1 MKKKLRTFLKNYYAF
16 LDRQNPFRETDLYTD
31 EYIRAK
37 SLLNVIPIIIFVS
50 ALSISLNSLINQ
62 TFPVFD
68 GIIAIFINFVLLLT
82 PKLLKITR
90 DVNATGLLIGISIS
104 IALAGLAYVHPKPF
118 TGTLFYLPLVC
129 IFTTLISGIKAGL
142 IIGFITVVSSI
153 LVYFSRLSNHAES
166 LKSLGKFPIITYA
179 VDVPMICLFTLG
191 LMYMFEKYRKE
202 KLIEIKDSNEK
213 LTKLQMQQSQT
224 AKERALG
231 EMAGGI
237 AHEINNPLFMIT
249 GSIEQTIKDPHFN
262 QLSETNQTRL
272 KKITLHA
279 RKIQELIDQLLNFSS
294 SERSP
299 EMETRVK
306 SCIRQSMTLIPFEIR
321 RSIDLQITGD
331 DANLKIDPFS
341 MTKVFIQVLRNSL
354 MAARETDFPWV
365 KIQISNDGFVA
376 FIDVIDSGRGIDYE
390 IVEKIF
396 QPFFTTREI
405 GAGAGLGLSE
415 ARGILN
421 AFDGEIQY
429 QNYKGNTCFRIILP
443 MSLKSKE

>member
-1 MKKKLRTFLKNYYAF
+1 MNKRLKALTKKYYLF
-16 LDRQNPFRETDLYTD
+16 VDRQNPFRETDLYTD

-37 SLLNVIPIIIFVS
+37 SLINVIPIIVFIS
-50 ALSISLNSLINQ
+50 ALSISLNSIINNS
-62 TFPVFD
+62 FPLFD
-68 GIIAIFINFVLLLT
+68 GIIAIFISSVLLLT

-104 IALAGLAYVHPKPF
+104 IALAGLSYVHPKPF

-129 IFTTLISGIKAGL
+129 IFTTLISGIKAGF
-142 IIGFITVVSSI
+142 IIGFITLVSSI
-153 LVYFSRLSNHAES
+153 LVYFSRVNNHAEI
-166 LKSLGKFPIITYA
+166 LKPLGEYPIITYA
-179 VDVPMICLFTLG
+179 VDVPMITLFTLG

-202 KLIEIKDSNEK
+202 KLVEIKESNEK

-224 AKERALG
+224 ATEKALG

-249 GSIEQTIKDPHFN
+249 GSIEQTIKDPSFGS
-262 QLSETNQTRL
+262 LTETNQNRL

-279 RKIQELIDQLLNFSS
+279 QKIQGLIDQLLNFSS

-306 SCIRQSMTLIPFEIR
+306 SCIRQSMTLIPFDIR
-321 RSIDLQITGD
+321 RSIDVQILGEDT
-331 DANLKIDPFS
+331 NLKIDPFS
-341 MTKVFIQVLRNSL
+341 MTKVFIQVLRNAL
-354 MAARETDFPWV
+354 LAAKDTDFPWV

-376 FIDVIDSGRGIDYE
+376 FIDIIDSGRGIDYE
-390 IVEKIF
+390 IAEKIF
-396 QPFFTTREI
+396 QPFFTTRDI

-415 ARGILN
+415 ARGLLQ

-429 QNYKGNTCFRIILP
+429 Q
-443 MSLKSKE
+443 